1 MKIVIITGMSGAGK
15 SSALRI
21 FEDMGYYCMDN
32 LPPQFMDPFITL
44 AQKSSDPISKVA
56 VGVDIRGREFF
67 DGVKNM
73 LDKLTDRGAELSV
86 LYLEARDEIIIRR
99 YKEKRRPHP
108 LDKMG
113 NIYDGIQREKAVLV
127 PLRRRADLIIDSSD
141 LTLGELK
148 RKIDVHYLENRED
161 ASLLISITSFGY
173 KHGILLDADLVMD
186 VRFLPN
192 PYYVPELKGKT
203 GQDPEV
209 ASFVMASEEA
219 KIFIEKFSDLLE
231 FLIPFYIK
239 EGKRALV
246 IGIGCTGGQHRS
258 VALADVMGK
267 ILKDR
272 GNKVKVYHRDRMLW
286 KTDQ

>member
-32 LPPQFMDPFITL
+32 LPPQLMDPFLDL

-67 DGVKNM
+67 DQLRNM
-73 LDKLTDRGAELSV
+73 LDKLTDRGADLSV
-86 LYLEARDEIIIRR
+86 LYLEARDEILIRR

-148 RKIDVHYLENRED
+148 RKIDGHYLEIREE
-161 ASLLISITSFGY
+161 ASLLISVTSFGY

-209 ASFVMASEEA
+209 ESFVMASEEA
-219 KIFIEKFSDLLE
+219 GIFIEKFTDLLE
-231 FLIPFYIK
+231 FLIPYYIK
-239 EGKRALV
+239 EGKRTLV
-246 IGIGCTGGQHRS
+246 VGIGCTGGQHRS
-258 VALADVMGK
+258 VALADLVGK
-267 ILKDR
+267 ILEKK
-272 GNKVKVYHRDRMLW
+272 GKKVKVYHRDRMFW
-286 KTDQ
+286 KTDK

>member
-32 LPPQFMDPFITL
+32 LPPQLMDPFLDL

-67 DGVKNM
+67 DQLRNM
-73 LDKLTDRGAELSV
+73 LDKLTDRGADLSV
-86 LYLEARDEIIIRR
+86 LYLEARDEILIRR

-148 RKIDVHYLENRED
+148 RKIDGHYLENREE
-161 ASLLISITSFGY
+161 ASLLISVTSFGY

-203 GQDPEV
+203 GLDSEV
-209 ASFVMASEEA
+209 ESFVMVSEEA
-219 KIFIEKFSDLLE
+219 GIFIEKFTDLLE
-231 FLIPFYIK
+231 FLIPYYIK
-239 EGKRALV
+239 EGKRTLV
-246 IGIGCTGGQHRS
+246 VGIGCTGGQHRS
-258 VALADVMGK
+258 VALADLVGRILEEKGK
-267 ILKDR
+267 KA
-272 GNKVKVYHRDRMLW
+272 KVYHRDRMFW
-286 KTDQ
+286 KTEK

>member
-32 LPPQFMDPFITL
+32 LPPQLMDPFITL

-67 DGVKNM
+67 DQLKNM

-113 NIYDGIQREKAVLV
+113 NIYDGIQREKSVLV

-148 RKIDVHYLENRED
+148 RKIDVHYLGNRED

-219 KIFIEKFSDLLE
+219 RIFIEKFSGLLE

>member
-21 FEDMGYYCMDN
+21 FEDMGYYSMDN
-32 LPPQFMDPFITL
+32 LPPQLMDPFITL

-67 DGVKNM
+67 DQLKNM

-113 NIYDGIQREKAVLV
+113 NIYDGIQREKSVLV

-258 VALADVMGK
+258 VALADVMGN